1 MSKTLMGLGLAL
13 VSGCGPE
20 FQEGALRDTPEETGT
35 VGQGLTFLN
44 GSFET
49 GPSIPSG
56 CSVGTTSS
64 TAFSGWTLAGSATVL
79 ASCAKTPANGA
90 RSIVLNSGT
99 ISQTFTT
106 VVGGGYTVTFAHS
119 IAPGCTAG
127 NAYTDISYQGTTYNF
142 FVNSSAWA
150 TRNVVFNATSTTTT
164 LTFKNTYTS
173 GGCRMALD
181 NVTVTGP

>member
-1 MSKTLMGLGLAL
+1 MGLGLGLAL

-20 FQEGALRDTPEETGT
+20 VQEGAARDTPEEMRT

-49 GPSIPSG
+49 GPSILSG
-56 CSVGTTSS
+56 CSVGTSSS
-64 TAFSGWTLAGSATVL
+64 TAFSGWTLAGNATVL

-106 VVGGGYTVTFAHS
+106 VVGGGYTVAFAHS

-150 TRNVVFNATSTTTT
+150 TRSVVFNATSTSTT
-164 LTFKNTYTS
+164 LNFKNTYTS

>member
-1 MSKTLMGLGLAL
+1 MGLGLGLAL

-20 FQEGALRDTPEETGT
+20 LQEGAVRDTPEETGT

-49 GPSIPSG
+49 GPSISSG

-79 ASCAKTPANGA
+79 ASCAKTPASGV

-99 ISQTFTT
+99 ISQTFAT

-150 TRNVVFNATSTTTT
+150 TRNVVFNATSTSTT